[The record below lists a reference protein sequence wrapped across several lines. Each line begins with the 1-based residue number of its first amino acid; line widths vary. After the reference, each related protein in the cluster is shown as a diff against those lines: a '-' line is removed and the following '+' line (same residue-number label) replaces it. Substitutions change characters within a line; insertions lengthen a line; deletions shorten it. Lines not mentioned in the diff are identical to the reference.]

1 MYGIGEYSLAQ
12 DLKIPVKQAKAYI
25 ENYLDKYSGVKK
37 YMAEIKDYARNHGYV
52 KTLMNRVRYVPEINS
67 SNFNVRSFGER
78 VALNTPVQGTAA
90 DIIKLAMVRIYRRL
104 KDGGFKSALILQ
116 VHDELIIETY
126 IDEKEAVEKILREEM
141 EGAASLSVPLAVDMS
156 EGKSWYDAK

>member
-1 MYGIGEYSLAQ
+1 MNWKIRRKTNENNIKEYI
-12 DLKIPVKQAKAYI
+12 K
-25 ENYLDKYSGVKK
+25 NYLEKYSGVKK
-37 YMAEIKDYARNHGYV
+37 YMEDIKDFARKNGYV
-52 KTLMNRVRYVPEINS
+52 KTLMNRIRYIPEITS
-67 SNFNVRSFGER
+67 SNFNVRAFGER

-104 KDGGFKSALILQ
+104 KDGGFKSKLILQ

-126 IDEKEAVEKILREEM
+126 TEEKTAVEKILREEM